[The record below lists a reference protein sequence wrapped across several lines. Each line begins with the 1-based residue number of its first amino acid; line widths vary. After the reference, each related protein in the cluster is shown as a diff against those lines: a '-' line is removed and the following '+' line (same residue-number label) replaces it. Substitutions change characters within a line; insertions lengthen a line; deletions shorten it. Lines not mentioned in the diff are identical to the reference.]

1 MIAGFGSA
9 GRRHFR
15 NLRSL
20 GCREF
25 IFLRSGLG
33 VLDDREIAEFPSTTS
48 LDEALSYRPKIAVVA
63 TPTARHIEIALPAA
77 EAGCDLYVEKP
88 LGNGLKD
95 VDRLLTVVRERRL
108 VAMLGCQ
115 FRFHPLLVELRS
127 MIQEGRLG
135 RIVGATAEYGDHL
148 PSWHPWEDHRKSYGA
163 RNDLG
168 GGSILTLIH
177 PLDYLYMLFGE
188 WRRVQAMTTAVPS
201 LNTSGEDWSNI
212 NIEFANGVLA
222 QVHIDYLQ
230 RPAVHRLSVMG
241 EAGRA
246 VCDYSSGELSW
257 QPAEGDV
264 INRRVP
270 ATFERNTM
278 FIGAMEHFL
287 NCVANRIEPQ
297 ASLADAA
304 TVLKMALEARRYA
317 SMGLSLPQR
326 VPALFNLSGRVAVL
340 TGGAGLLG
348 RQYAR
353 TLLIAGARVLLADL
367 DADIAEREAA
377 AAVADVGGEAMGLGV
392 DVTQPERVTALM
404 DATLSTWG
412 RLDILINNAAIDPKV
427 DGQANHALSNTFE
440 DFPLALWQSSLDVNL
455 TGTFLCAQAAG
466 RAMVRA
472 GHGVI
477 VNVSSTYGLVSPDQR
492 LYQRDGEGEQQQ
504 FKPAS
509 YAVTKA
515 GVAHLTRYLAA
526 YWGPCGIRVN
536 TLTPHGVFNGHDEQ
550 FVRRYNIRTPLGR
563 MARIDEMNGPL
574 LFLVSDASSYMTG
587 ANLVV
592 DGGWTVW

>member
-1 MIAGFGSA
+1 
-9 GRRHFR
+9 
-15 NLRSL
+15 
-20 GCREF
+20 
-25 IFLRSGLG
+25 
-33 VLDDREIAEFPSTTS
+33 
-48 LDEALSYRPKIAVVA
+48 
-63 TPTARHIEIALPAA
+63 
-77 EAGCDLYVEKP
+77 
-88 LGNGLKD
+88 
-95 VDRLLTVVRERRL
+95 
-108 VAMLGCQ
+108 
-115 FRFHPLLVELRS
+115 

-230 RPAVHRLSVMG
+230 RPAVHRLSVVG
-241 EAGRA
+241 ETGRA

-257 QPAEGDV
+257 RPAEGDV
-264 INRRVP
+264 ISRRVP

-297 ASLADAA
+297 ASLAEAA

-326 VPALFNLSGRVAVL
+326 VPALLNLSGRVAVL

-377 AAVADVGGEAMGLGV
+377 AAVADVGGEAIGLGV
-392 DVTQPERVTALM
+392 DVTQPDSVTALM

-477 VNVSSTYGLVSPDQR
+477 VNVSSTYGLVAPDQR